1 VKEEK
6 MGQTIEVSIDNHGGI
21 LLPQELK
28 NRLGLLPGMT
38 MVVEEDDEER
48 VCLRVRTEGPELID
62 KQGIIVVRAE
72 SSEDLTNVTRRTRD
86 RRVSDLLHR
95 SDR

>member
-1 VKEEK
+1 
-6 MGQTIEVSIDNHGGI
+6 
-21 LLPQELK
+21 
-28 NRLGLLPGMT
+28 MT

-48 VCLRVRTEGPELID
+48 VCLRVRTESPELID